1 MVKGELETITKPAA
15 ERAIILDIKKKL
27 NGTPYNPFSKVL
39 VVIFIVWQKI
49 MIPKVFHC
57 PKDY

>member
-15 ERAIILDIKKKL
+15 ERAIILDIKIL

-39 VVIFIVWQKI
+39 VVIFMVWQK
-49 MIPKVFHC
+49 
-57 PKDY
+57 DNDS

>member
-15 ERAIILDIKKKL
+15 ERAIILDIKIL

-39 VVIFIVWQKI
+39 GVIFIVWQKI